1 MKVTFRTIMASA
13 ACAVIA
19 ATPALAAPTSPPRGG
34 TIAVVAADGDQAD
47 AAMAAIAREAVMT
60 ALGDKGFTILDDR
73 DHAAYI
79 AEVVAER
86 SNVGTSVTR
95 KRGEAASVMG
105 GGINIPLKAN
115 GAALVAMQ
123 RLAIEIRIHKRG
135 DTASLWHGAAVTVR
149 SVEPSPT
156 VAERLAVQLS
166 QTALNAYPTIVDTA
180 ISVP

>member
-1 MKVTFRTIMASA
+1 MKVTFRTIMAA
-13 ACAVIA
+13 ATGAVIA
-19 ATPALAAPTSPPRGG
+19 TTPTLAAPTSPPRSG

-47 AAMAAIAREAVMT
+47 AAMSAIAREAVMT

-79 AEVVAER
+79 AEVVADR

-95 KRGEAASVMG
+95 KRGEAPSVMG
-105 GGINIPLKAN
+105 GGVNIPLKAN
-115 GAALVAMQ
+115 GTTLVAMQ
-123 RLAIEIRIHKRG
+123 RVAIEVRIHKRG
-135 DTASLWHGAAVTVR
+135 DTATLWHGAAVTVR
-149 SVEPSPT
+149 SGEPSPT
-156 VAERLAVQLS
+156 LAVQLS